1 MVTMVD
7 EIFDRGYQAART
19 QLNTDVARAFSGL
32 AKTIG
37 DSLRLLHRMDWNAPW
52 KAQPK
57 RTRCN

>member
-1 MVTMVD
+1 MVD

-19 QLNTDVARAFSGL
+19 QLNADLGRAFGGI

-37 DSLRLLHRMDWNAPW
+37 DSMTLLHRIEWNAPW

-57 RTRCN
+57 RTHCN